1 MAKGNHNPKPKDSA
15 FHQAKRV
22 AISDR
27 PLGELAKKPISVKL
41 EEDVDEYIRRLPQKD
56 RVTFLRE
63 LITNA
68 VRAEMANQGSEGV

>member
-27 PLGELAKKPISVKL
+27 PLGKLAKKPIMIRL
-41 EEDVDEYIRRLPQKD
+41 EEDVDEYIRGLPQKD

-68 VRAEMANQGSEGV
+68 VRAEIAKQHSEKI